1 MNKTVRLYEAIRLA
15 LGFKENEKH
24 QWMISSPE
32 GSVTPVTIKGKY
44 LVTPHDEVLKEAD
57 WDTQIAF
64 HPVCE
69 NFRRKKSIIQ
79 ERLQRFVEL
88 RIRTVMISLM
98 TKMVE
103 IYADTDCHDKLSADQ
118 REFLKLFAVAGKKPA
133 AASAKKTYDNVV
145 NLCKK
150 FISASP
156 GIDELVGV
164 GERRGGT
171 WRGEEYARLAT
182 ITFPVM
188 AEEFNGTDKIY
199 DVSMTKRDK
208 DFFYRIM
215 RYLLPNVDNTEAYSY
230 GSRSEIA
237 PRFHCLMSAFAAVAA
252 DLNKVTRALGDID
265 DGFLE
270 ENIINTTWNPMLT
283 ELYEIREEIP
293 ILDGNDGDPEK
304 KEVEKEKR
312 VQERKP
318 KVREQRREEERR
330 EREERSGN
338 RFSSRRSSR
347 DRDEEEET
355 PRNPYARTGSRRS
368 RYDDDE
374 DDRRG
379 SRRGRNMF
387 TGRSRRDEDDDE
399 DDRGSRRRRGRNM
412 FTSRRDDDDDDY
424 DTRRRSRRS
433 RFERY
438 DEDEEYETRSRRSRR
453 REEEDEE
460 DDNRYTIDKFGIER
474 DENGIST
481 GRRFDPDTGRQ
492 LRR

>member
-24 QWMISSPE
+24 QWMIASPE
-32 GSVTPVTIKGKY
+32 GSLTPVTIKGKF
-44 LVTPHDEVLKEAD
+44 LVTPHDDVLKEAD

-64 HPVCE
+64 HPICE
-69 NFRRKKSIIQ
+69 NFRRKKSLVQ

-103 IYADTDCHDKLSADQ
+103 IYADTDCHDKLTADQ

-133 AASAKKTYDNVV
+133 SASAKKTYDNIV

-150 FISASP
+150 FINASP

-171 WRGEEYARLAT
+171 WRGEEFARLAT

-208 DFFYRIM
+208 EFFYRIM
-215 RYLLPNVDNTEAYSY
+215 RYLLPNIDNTEAYSY
-230 GSRSEIA
+230 GSRSEVA

-252 DLNKVTRALGDID
+252 DLNKVTRALGDIEE
-265 DGFLE
+265 GFLE

-312 VQERKP
+312 VQDRKP

-338 RFSSRRSSR
+338 RFTSRRSRR
-347 DRDEEEET
+347 DDDDEP
-355 PRNPYARTGSRRS
+355 PRNPYARQSRGS
-368 RYDDDE
+368 RYDDD
-374 DDRRG
+374 DDDYDRR
-379 SRRGRNMF
+379 SRRGGRNMF
-387 TGRSRRDEDDDE
+387 TGRSRRDDDDD
-399 DDRGSRRRRGRNM
+399 DDRGSRRRGRNM
-412 FTSRRDDDDDDY
+412 FTSRRDDDDDEY
-424 DTRRRSRRS
+424 ERRRSRRS
-433 RFERY
+433 RRDY
-438 DEDEEYETRSRRSRR
+438 DDDDDDYDTRSRRRSSRR
-453 REEEDEE
+453 DE
-460 DDNRYTIDKFGIER
+460 DDEDSRYTVDKYGIER

-481 GRRFDPDTGRQ
+481 GRRFNPDTGRL
-492 LRR
+492 LR